1 MCAYRKAI
9 LTIGMQL
16 HAMSLRTISG
26 LQIFFK
32 IGGLKWPVEQK
43 MVGHFLKWWAQ
54 AYQTNLKYTLP
65 THWHRHL
72 YAYMYIDCWLNS
84 KTCLKGHLKM
94 KINYRLMLVKSI
106 AECSKGSIL
115 QSFWPSLNYHL
126 LFRSLFCLFLS
137 GCLRHVLL
145 YWQLFCAVRRLT
157 VRWIFFLLKWDF
169 SQLNRMGPLGPLPW
183 KAMGHFLKSWDNDPG
198 PP

>member
-1 MCAYRKAI
+1 MFWGGLSFSMYPDRLYHFTKNISFWGKFSFYRI
-9 LTIGMQL
+9 IIIIMIIT
-16 HAMSLRTISG
+16 TG

-32 IGGLKWPVEQK
+32 IGGPKWPVEQK

-72 YAYMYIDCWLNS
+72 YEYMYIDCWLYS

-126 LFRSLFCLFLS
+126 LLRSLFCLFLS
-137 GCLRHVLL
+137 GCLRL

-169 SQLNRMGPLGPLPW
+169 CTT
-183 KAMGHFLKSWDNDPG
+183 
-198 PP
+198 